1 MNSRDFYQWLGPSAT
16 LPPGTSAD
24 VKLGHVWQFDLAL
37 QACPDDEH
45 VRVLT
50 FANPRLARDYAAQEA
65 VREALERPNPL
76 HAQITA
82 APSEAAK
89 LAALNAAPAA
99 VRAEYADDLA
109 ILAYEQDALSAS
121 YRSLVLGE

>member
-1 MNSRDFYQWLGPSAT
+1 MNARDFYKWLGPAAT

-24 VKLGHVWQFDLAL
+24 VKLDAVWQFDLAL

-45 VRVLT
+45 VRALT
-50 FANPRLARDYAAQEA
+50 ERNPKLARDYAAQAA
-65 VREALERPNPL
+65 VREALESPNPL
-76 HAQITA
+76 HAAMAA
-82 APSEAAK
+82 APNEAAK

-109 ILAYEQDALSAS
+109 ILAYEQDQLSAS
-121 YRSLVLGE
+121 YRTLVLGE